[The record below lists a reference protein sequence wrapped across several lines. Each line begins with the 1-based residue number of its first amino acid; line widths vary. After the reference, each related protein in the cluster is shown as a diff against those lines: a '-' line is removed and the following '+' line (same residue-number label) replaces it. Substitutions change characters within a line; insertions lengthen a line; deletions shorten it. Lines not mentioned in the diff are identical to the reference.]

1 MATQTLNSFLYG
13 CNAPYPPSA
22 TALNLMSPTYP
33 PTFIL
38 AALADDLIPVEHS
51 FLLYDKLQ
59 ENGVES
65 YITKVEGAGH
75 GFVERPAGEWPE
87 GVDYWKDAIKGSVDW
102 AIAKVL
108 QVGQRESS
116 STEVT

>member
-13 CNAPYPPSA
+13 CDAPYPPSA
-22 TALNLMSPTYP
+22 SPLNLITSTYP

-51 FLLYDKLQ
+51 FLLFDKLQ

-65 YITKVEGAGH
+65 YIIKVEGAGH
-75 GFVERPAGEWPE
+75 GFVERPVTDWPE
-87 GVDYWKDAIKGSVDW
+87 GKDYWKDAIKNSVDW
-102 AIAKVL
+102 AIGKL
-108 QVGQRESS
+108 
-116 STEVT
+116 

>member
-13 CNAPYPPSA
+13 CDAPYPPSA
-22 TALNLMSPTYP
+22 TALNLITPTYP

-59 ENGVES
+59 KNEVES
-65 YITKVEGAGH
+65 FITKVEGAGH
-75 GFVERPAGEWPE
+75 GFVERPATDWPE
-87 GVDYWKDAIKGSVDW
+87 GVDYWKGAIKDSVDW
-102 AIAKVL
+102 AIGKV
-108 QVGQRESS
+108 Q
-116 STEVT
+116 